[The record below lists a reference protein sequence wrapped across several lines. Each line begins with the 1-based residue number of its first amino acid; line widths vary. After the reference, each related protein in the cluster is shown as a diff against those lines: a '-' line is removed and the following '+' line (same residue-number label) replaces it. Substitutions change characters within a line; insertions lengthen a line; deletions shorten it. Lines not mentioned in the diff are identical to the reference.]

1 MLHASGLVK
10 SFGGFQ
16 ALAGCS
22 LEIARQSIT
31 GIIGPNGAG
40 KSTLFNVLGGL
51 MLPEAGDV
59 TFDGRSILRLRPDE
73 RARIG
78 VVRTFQIS
86 RELGELTVL
95 ENMLLASPHQ
105 YGEDLWRC
113 FLMPSRVRDQERA
126 AVAKARARLE
136 QVNLW
141 PLADEQAKNLSGG
154 QKKLLEISRALMLEP
169 KIILLDEPTAGVSP
183 VMTQALGEGAIVT
196 IIGPNGSGKSTLIKT
211 LAGLLPARQG
221 EIELEGERLNDLSP
235 PKRVRAGIAY
245 VPQEYNV
252 FRNLTVLENLKIA
265 REFMGAGRSRER
277 VLDDEVAGLF
287 PELAAHH
294 RTQAGNLSGGQRQ
307 MLAFACALTVRPKV
321 LMLDEPSAG
330 LSPKH
335 MGDVFDK
342 VQRVN
347 AIGVSILL
355 VEQNA
360 REALRIS
367 HTCIVLAGG
376 RVRAV
381 APANEVLG
389 MKDLNSLYLGDAT
402 LH

>member
-1 MLHASGLVK
+1 MSNPLHPPAEILRATGLHAGY
-10 SFGGFQ
+10 G
-16 ALAGCS
+16 
-22 LEIARQSIT
+22 T
-31 GIIGPNGAG
+31 GDII
-40 KSTLFNVLGGL
+40 K
-51 MLPEAGDV
+51 
-59 TFDGRSILRLRPDE
+59 
-73 RARIG
+73 G
-78 VVRTFQIS
+78 VD
-86 RELGELTVL
+86 
-95 ENMLLASPHQ
+95 A
-105 YGEDLWRC
+105 
-113 FLMPSRVRDQERA
+113 
-126 AVAKARARLE
+126 
-136 QVNLW
+136 
-141 PLADEQAKNLSGG
+141 
-154 QKKLLEISRALMLEP
+154 
-169 KIILLDEPTAGVSP
+169 
-183 VMTQALGEGAIVT
+183 ALGQGAIVT

-265 REFMGAGRSRER
+265 REFMGAGRSRM
-277 VLDDEVAGLF
+277 LDDEVAGLF

-294 RTQAGNLSGGQRQ
+294 KTQAGNLSGGQRQ

-330 LSPKH
+330 LSPKY

-342 VQRVN
+342 VRRVN
-347 AIGVSILL
+347 AMGVSILL

-381 APANEVLG
+381 APASEVLG

>member
-1 MLHASGLVK
+1 MSNPLRPPAEILRATGLHAGY
-10 SFGGFQ
+10 
-16 ALAGCS
+16 
-22 LEIARQSIT
+22 
-31 GIIGPNGAG
+31 GAG
-40 KSTLFNVLGGL
+40 
-51 MLPEAGDV
+51 D
-59 TFDGRSILRLRPDE
+59 ILK
-73 RARIG
+73 G
-78 VVRTFQIS
+78 VD
-86 RELGELTVL
+86 
-95 ENMLLASPHQ
+95 A
-105 YGEDLWRC
+105 
-113 FLMPSRVRDQERA
+113 
-126 AVAKARARLE
+126 
-136 QVNLW
+136 
-141 PLADEQAKNLSGG
+141 
-154 QKKLLEISRALMLEP
+154 
-169 KIILLDEPTAGVSP
+169 
-183 VMTQALGEGAIVT
+183 ALGTGRIVT

-221 EIELEGERLNDLSP
+221 EIELEGKRLNDLSA

-347 AIGVSILL
+347 AMGVSILM

>member
-1 MLHASGLVK
+1 MSNPLRPPAEILRATGLHAGY
-10 SFGGFQ
+10 
-16 ALAGCS
+16 
-22 LEIARQSIT
+22 
-31 GIIGPNGAG
+31 GAG
-40 KSTLFNVLGGL
+40 DIIK
-51 MLPEAGDV
+51 
-59 TFDGRSILRLRPDE
+59 
-73 RARIG
+73 G
-78 VVRTFQIS
+78 VDA
-86 RELGELTVL
+86 ELGR
-95 ENMLLASPHQ
+95 
-105 YGEDLWRC
+105 GR
-113 FLMPSRVRDQERA
+113 
-126 AVAKARARLE
+126 
-136 QVNLW
+136 
-141 PLADEQAKNLSGG
+141 
-154 QKKLLEISRALMLEP
+154 
-169 KIILLDEPTAGVSP
+169 
-183 VMTQALGEGAIVT
+183 IVT

-221 EIELEGERLNDLSP
+221 EIELEGERLNELSP

-347 AIGVSILL
+347 AMGVSILM